1 MAKGKLR
8 SFFNKVVR
16 RVRWLLDN
24 GPRRLRSARL
34 RREGELVG
42 AFVEIAGGPALSEI
56 IRSGLTVAERW
67 DFYLQTSRVLS
78 SPKSS
83 RTARVQREL
92 MTAA

>member
-34 RREGELVG
+34 RRKKELVD
-42 AFVEIAGGPALSEI
+42 AFVEIAGSDALSELI
-56 IRSGLTVAERW
+56 HSGLTVAERW

-83 RTARVQREL
+83 RTARVRREL
-92 MTAA
+92 EAAA